1 MASDTA
7 IQHASRES
15 LAGRMSR
22 RISNRSDTEGCYRAV
37 FEQAAVGIARVAPD
51 GRFIEVNDRFCEIA
65 GYDRAQLMQG
75 DFQGIT
81 HPDDL
86 AADLANVNRLLVGEI
101 TSYTMEKRY
110 IRSAGQIVWVTLC
123 VGLVRDRDGRPT
135 NFISVVQDISDAKRA
150 AQTLTEY
157 SQRLAHLSRRLLS
170 VQEEERRALARE
182 LHDHVGQQLA
192 ALKLNLERIR
202 HAHPELAEEMR
213 LTDSL
218 EITDDTMRQIGD
230 TSFDLRPSILD
241 DFGLSPAVRWYA
253 QRQEKRSGLH
263 IVVRAEV
270 EQRLPDH
277 IETAAFRIVQE
288 AVNNAIR
295 HGGSATRVSVALTID
310 RNWLSLNISDDGC
323 GFDPEALT
331 DLGGE
336 AGGMGLLSMRE
347 RAELLGGQFR
357 LRTAPGAGA
366 SVEARLPLV

>member
-1 MASDTA
+1 
-7 IQHASRES
+7 
-15 LAGRMSR
+15 MSR
-22 RISNRSDTEGCYRAV
+22 RTPRSSRSDTEGCYRAV

-65 GYDRAQLMQG
+65 GYDREHLMQA
-75 DFQGIT
+75 DFQRIT

-110 IRSAGQIVWVTLC
+110 VRPTGQIVWVTLC

-135 NFISVVQDISDAKRA
+135 NFVAVVLDISETRRA

-157 SQRLAHLSRRLLS
+157 SQRLVHLSRRLLS

-192 ALKLNLERIR
+192 ALKLNLERLR
-202 HAHPELAEEMR
+202 HSHPELAGEMR

-218 EITDDTMRQIGD
+218 EIADDVMRQIGD
-230 TSFDLRPSILD
+230 TSLDLRPSILD

-253 QRQEKRSGLH
+253 QQQEKRSGLH
-263 IVVRAEV
+263 IAVRAEV
-270 EQRLPDH
+270 ERRLPDH

-295 HGGSATRVSVALTID
+295 HGEGATRVSVELAID
-310 RNWLSLNISDDGC
+310 RKWLSLDISDDGC
-323 GFDPEALT
+323 GFNPEALT
-331 DLGGE
+331 NADGE

-357 LRTAPGAGA
+357 LRAAPGAGA
-366 SVEARLPLV
+366 SVGARLPLV